1 MATAL
6 VTGGTS
12 GIGAEFA
19 TQLAARGWDIV
30 LVARDVARLEETAS
44 RLRDEGVDVEVF
56 PADLADRA
64 QVTLVAER
72 LEDPAHPVD
81 LLVNNAG
88 FGVHHDL
95 TDPDVSV
102 HDRAFDVMCR
112 ATLVLSGAAA
122 RGMRARGKGHVLN
135 VSSVAGLL
143 SMGSYSTV
151 KAWVTSYSQALAV
164 ELRGTGV
171 GVTAVLPG
179 WVRTEFHQ
187 RAGIRSSSIPNSM
200 WLSSEDLVVAALR
213 DMDEGKV
220 ISIPTLRYRVLT
232 GLLRHAPLAAVRR
245 VSGAIRSS
253 RS

>member
-19 TQLAARGWDIV
+19 RQLAARGWDLV
-30 LVARDVARLEETAS
+30 LVARDPARLDDTAAT
-44 RLRDEGVDVEVF
+44 LRGTGVDVEVLR
-56 PADLADRA
+56 ADLADRA
-64 QVTLVAER
+64 EVDRVAER
-72 LEDPAHPVD
+72 LADPSRPVD

-102 HDRAFDVMCR
+102 HDEAFDVMCR
-112 ATLVLSGAAA
+112 ATLVLSASAA
-122 RGMRARGKGHVLN
+122 RGMRDRGRGHVLN

-143 SMGSYSTV
+143 SMGTYSTV

-179 WVRTEFHQ
+179 WVRTEFHE
-187 RAGIRSSSIPNSM
+187 RAGIRSSSIPNSL
-200 WLSSEDLVVAALR
+200 WLSSELLVAAALR

-220 ISIPTLRYRVLT
+220 ISIPTLRYRVLV

>member
-19 TQLAARGWDIV
+19 RQLAVRGWDLV
-30 LVARDVARLEETAS
+30 LVARDVARLGATADA
-44 RLRDEGVDVEVF
+44 LRGEGIDVELL

-64 QVTLVAER
+64 AVDTVATRLVDR
-72 LEDPAHPVD
+72 SRPVD

-102 HDRAFDVMCR
+102 HDVAFDVMCR

-122 RGMRARGKGHVLN
+122 RGMRERGRGHVLN
-135 VSSVAGLL
+135 VSSTAGYLT
-143 SMGSYSTV
+143 MGSYSTI
-151 KAWVTSYSQALAV
+151 KAWVTSYSQGLAV

-171 GVTAVLPG
+171 GVTALLPG
-179 WVRTEFHQ
+179 WVRTEFHE
-187 RAGIRSSSIPNSM
+187 RAGIRSSSIPNAL
-200 WLSSEDLVVAALR
+200 WLSSEHLVTAALA
-213 DMDEGKV
+213 DMDAGKV
-220 ISIPTLRYRVLT
+220 ISMPTLRYKVLL
-232 GLLRHAPLAAVRR
+232 GLLRHAPLSAVRR